1 MAILTAKAMSPYTA
15 VFDDHAMIDLYS
27 DTKTKPTTGMREAM
41 ASAVVGDEQADEDPT
56 TRALCAHVASLL
68 GYEAALFMPSG
79 TMCNLVATLVH
90 TRPGDELIA
99 DAGAHICA
107 TEGAGASA
115 IAGVAIA
122 PLTTRNG
129 VFSAEQCR
137 SAIRVPSRTA
147 PRSAMVSVEQ
157 TTNFSGGAV
166 WPICTLRAVRDV
178 AHDASLFTHIDGARL
193 LNASA
198 ATGIAPAEY
207 TAGWHSA
214 WIDFSKGLGCPVG
227 AVLCG
232 SEDFIQDAWTWKYR
246 LGGAMRQSGVLA
258 AAALYALEH
267 HVERLADDHANAKLI
282 AGLLANSPYFA
293 LDTDPPQSNILLFRV
308 QNLRIDVRAF
318 ADHVLARGVRVRVL
332 DDGMSRATTHL
343 DVMRVSCELAA
354 ASLISV
360 AVEWT

>member
-1 MAILTAKAMSPYTA
+1 MTSYEA
-15 VFDDHAMIDLYS
+15 VVDHPTMIDLYS
-27 DTKTKPTTGMREAM
+27 DTKTRPTTGMRAAM
-41 ASAVVGDEQADEDPT
+41 AAAAVGDEQADEDPT
-56 TRALCAHVASLL
+56 TQALCARVASLL
-68 GYEAALFMPSG
+68 GYEAAVFMPSG

-122 PLTTRNG
+122 PLATRDG
-129 VFSAEQCR
+129 VFSAQQCR
-137 SAIRVPSRTA
+137 SAIRAASRTA

-166 WPICTLRAVRDV
+166 WPIDTLRAVRDV
-178 AHDASLFTHIDGARL
+178 AHEAGLVAHIDGARL

-198 ATGIAPAEY
+198 ATGIGPAEY
-207 TAGWHSA
+207 TSGWHSA

-232 SEDFIQDAWTWKYR
+232 SEEFIRDAWTWKYR

-267 HVERLADDHANAKLI
+267 HVHRLADDHVNAKLI
-282 AGLLANSPYFA
+282 ARHLADSPCFD
-293 LDTDPPQSNILLFRV
+293 LETDPPQSNILLFRV

-332 DDGMSRATTHL
+332 DDGRIRAMTHL
-343 DVMRVSCELAA
+343 NVTRESCELAA
-354 ASLISV
+354 ATLTSV
-360 AVEWT
+360 AREWIS